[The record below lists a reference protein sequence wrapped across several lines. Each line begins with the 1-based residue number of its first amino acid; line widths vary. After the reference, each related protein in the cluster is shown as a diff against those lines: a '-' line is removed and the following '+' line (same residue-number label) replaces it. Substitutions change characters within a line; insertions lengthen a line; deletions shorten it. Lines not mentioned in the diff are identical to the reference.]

1 MLSFS
6 RTSFLGRYFPPPS
19 FLTMPAAGVD
29 LSYHSMRVV
38 TFVRSHKGLALD
50 KAVTRSIP
58 GGAIYGDEVQ
68 SNKELKDALI
78 AVKKDLGLS
87 FVRVT
92 LPEDKAYIFRT
103 ILPHMPPA
111 QARQAIEFQ
120 LEENVPLLPS
130 EAVFDFVILPSKT
143 AIPAPTSASTPT
155 DTSAATMDVVVAVF
169 PKKFVEGYLELF
181 RSAGL
186 MPTAFYMNT
195 DAIAKSVI
203 RQDDMGTYL
212 ITNIGTKTT
221 GIYVVSEGVVQFTAT
236 LSFGGESLTSAIEKH
251 LSVTHEEALK
261 IKRGEVMMKNREAV
275 ELFYSLANTASALRD
290 EMNRIVSYWQ
300 THKDKGV
307 AVGKPIQKIY
317 LCGSGAHLCG
327 FDEYISTTM
336 KIETEVG
343 NVWQNAFTFEESIP
357 HITQPDSLS
366 YASAIGSALASFNS
380 PQSNV

>member
-1 MLSFS
+1 
-6 RTSFLGRYFPPPS
+6 
-19 FLTMPAAGVD
+19 MPAAGVD
-29 LSYHSMRVV
+29 LSYHSMRVI
-38 TFVRSHKGLALD
+38 TFSRSHKGLALD
-50 KAVTRSIP
+50 KAITRSIP

-78 AVKKDLGLS
+78 AAKKELGLS

-103 ILPHMPPA
+103 SLPQMPAA

-120 LEENVPLLPS
+120 LEENVPLLPA
-130 EAVFDFVILPSKT
+130 EAVFDFVILPPSSKL
-143 AIPAPTSASTPT
+143 ATSAPN
-155 DTSAATMDVVVAVF
+155 ATTIDVVVAVF
-169 PKKFVEGYLELF
+169 PKKFIEGYVELF
-181 RSAGL
+181 RSVGL
-186 MPTAFYMNT
+186 VPTAFYMNA
-195 DAIAKSVI
+195 DAIARSIV
-203 RQDDMGTYL
+203 REGDMGTYL

-221 GIYVVSEGVVQFTAT
+221 GIYVVSEGAVQFTAT
-236 LSFGGESLTSAIEKH
+236 LSFGGESLTKAIEKH

-275 ELFYSLANTASALRD
+275 DLFYSLANTASALRD

-300 THKDKGV
+300 SHKDKSG

-317 LCGSGAHLCG
+317 LCGSGAHLSG

-343 NVWQNAFTFEESIP
+343 NVWQNAFAFEDAIP
-357 HITQPDSLS
+357 HITRPDALS

-380 PQSNV
+380 PQSHV

>member
-1 MLSFS
+1 
-6 RTSFLGRYFPPPS
+6 
-19 FLTMPAAGVD
+19 MPAAGVD

-38 TFVRSHKGLALD
+38 TFSRSHKGLVLD
-50 KAVTRSIP
+50 KAITRSIP
-58 GGAIYGDEVQ
+58 SGAIYGDEVQ
-68 SNKELKDALI
+68 SNKELKEALI
-78 AVKKDLGLS
+78 AAKKELGLS

-103 ILPHMPPA
+103 SLPQMPAA

-120 LEENVPLLPS
+120 LEENVPLLPA
-130 EAVFDFVILPSKT
+130 EAVFDFVILLQSSKPPVVVPVS
-143 AIPAPTSASTPT
+143 APLAASIPQASTEM
-155 DTSAATMDVVVAVF
+155 MDVVVAVF
-169 PKKFVEGYLELF
+169 PKKFIEGYVELF

-186 MPTAFYMNT
+186 TPTAFYMNA
-195 DAIAKSVI
+195 DAIARSVV
-203 RQDDMGTYL
+203 REGDMGTYL

-236 LSFGGESLTSAIEKH
+236 LSFGGESLTKAIEKH
-251 LSVTHEEALK
+251 LSVSHEEALK

-300 THKDKGV
+300 THRDKTG

-317 LCGSGAHLCG
+317 LCGAGAHLCG

-343 NVWQNAFTFEESIP
+343 NVWQNAFTFENSIP
-357 HITQPDSLS
+357 HITRPDSLS

-380 PQSNV
+380 SQSHV